1 MFSESSWII
10 LLRCKIRLG
19 FGRKKT
25 GNLFLISCL
34 WLPLMGG
41 GYSVIIPRKQTCS
54 PRLKR
59 SLCKWACRCPAL
71 SFSVDCIS
79 HLTRLTGSFRFPCS
93 TRIQR
98 FAPLWIPAPDWR
110 QSSRVCRTLNVWEEC
125 LPRLSVPLPP
135 LRSKITKCPAGISDF
150 FTHFFCTNIPRNGI
164 EDSVKFFHNP
174 ITERT
179 RKWQTENAKTSWKYI

>member
-1 MFSESSWII
+1 MIYGRFQKMPNFPAII
-10 LLRCKIRLG
+10 FPLTTYYGKKENLG
-19 FGRKKT
+19 NVFQKYLNYFIAVQNPAWFWAQKT

-79 HLTRLTGSFRFPCS
+79 HLPRLTGSFRFPGS
-93 TRIQR
+93 TRLQR
-98 FAPLWIPAPDWR
+98 FAPL
-110 QSSRVCRTLNVWEEC
+110 
-125 LPRLSVPLPP
+125 
-135 LRSKITKCPAGISDF
+135 
-150 FTHFFCTNIPRNGI
+150 
-164 EDSVKFFHNP
+164 
-174 ITERT
+174 
-179 RKWQTENAKTSWKYI
+179 

>member
-1 MFSESSWII
+1 MFSKSIWII

-59 SLCKWACRCPAL
+59 SLCKWACRCPTL

-79 HLTRLTGSFRFPCS
+79 HLPRLTGSFRFPGS
-93 TRIQR
+93 TRLQR
-98 FAPLWIPAPDWR
+98 FAPLWIPSPDWW
-110 QSSRVCRTLNVWEEC
+110 QGSRVRRTLNVWGGM
-125 LPRLSVPLPP
+125 SVPFFNTRRWCNFISNPGKV
-135 LRSKITKCPAGISDF
+135 STGEWGGCMASSGIISARAAMAF
-150 FTHFFCTNIPRNGI
+150 STAFSSVSLNISMTIFATNL
-164 EDSVKFFHNP
+164 
-174 ITERT
+174 
-179 RKWQTENAKTSWKYI
+179 TSC